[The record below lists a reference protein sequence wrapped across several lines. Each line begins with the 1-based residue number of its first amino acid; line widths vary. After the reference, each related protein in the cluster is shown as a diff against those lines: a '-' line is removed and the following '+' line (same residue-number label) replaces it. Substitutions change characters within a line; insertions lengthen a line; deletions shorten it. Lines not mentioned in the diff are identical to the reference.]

1 MAQDRNYQQMQIQLP
16 KFPDDSCGTQYRHGA
31 AQYKLQTHRI
41 VRVGGIS
48 EDHPVHGKVT

>member
-41 VRVGGIS
+41 VRVGGTS
-48 EDHPVHGKVT
+48 GDHPVHGKVT